1 MSWPADYELEGLVTR
16 FRDRTLPKPE
26 WTHEAHLAV
35 GAWHLHRL
43 GPEAMDAVR
52 EGILRLNEAHGTA
65 NTDDGGYHET
75 ITRAYL
81 VLIAAHRAGLREAAT
96 SGELAR
102 SVLAGPLAARDV
114 LHTYYTRDRLMSTPA
129 RRAWLEPDLRPLPA
143 EAGVDP
149 SVSEGSMERGVA

>member
-1 MSWPADYELEGLVTR
+1 MSWPADDELEVLVAR
-16 FRDRTLPKPE
+16 FRDRSLPELE
-26 WTHEAHLAV
+26 WTHQAHLAV
-35 GAWHLHRL
+35 GAWHVHRL
-43 GPEAMDAVR
+43 GRQAMDAVR

-102 SVLAGPLAARDV
+102 SVLAGHLAARDA
-114 LHTYYTRDRLMSTPA
+114 LLTHYTRARLMSTPA
-129 RRAWLEPDLRPLPA
+129 RRAWLGPDLRPLPA

-149 SVSEGSMERGVA
+149 SAPEGSMERSVA